1 MTQEEIL
8 AKIAPIFKEVFN
20 DDEMDVNMDLTADD
34 IDEWSSISQTLM
46 LTEVEKEF
54 GIVFKLREV
63 AEMDNV
69 AAIVGM
75 IESKLG

>member
-54 GIVFKLREV
+54 GVVFKLREV